1 MDQAEISEGTLSL
14 LLRNVRFMDEAIY
27 KCSAITVYERMES
40 TIKPIVEG
48 EEIYWMNL
56 VSSSIDRDKL

>member
-1 MDQAEISEGTLSL
+1 MVQAETSEGTITFTKKC
-14 LLRNVRFMDEAIY
+14 RFHEAIC
-27 KCSAITVYERMES
+27 KCSAITPYGRMES

-48 EEIYWMNL
+48 EDIYWMNL

>member
-1 MDQAEISEGTLSL
+1 MDQAEISEGTLLL
-14 LLRNVRFMDEAIY
+14 LLRNVGFMDEAIC
-27 KCSAITVYERMES
+27 KCSAITSYGRMES
-40 TIKPIVEG
+40 AIKPVVEN